1 MKRLLVLFSLLAIIA
16 LSACDKSE
24 PYPAIRRLAN
34 LTAYPLKI
42 KVWSNIDKDYEYN
55 LDPLETMDITGT
67 CNEPMFAFCTLGWK
81 GTLDS
86 ATIVF
91 NNEKIQKFEGLPSD
105 SREKAINADPV
116 GGNKF
121 GYIRLDEDGLVIYKY
136 EITQEDY
143 DNAEDI
149 GG

>member
-1 MKRLLVLFSLLAIIA
+1 MKKLIILFYFLAFVTLLS
-16 LSACDKSE
+16 CDKSE
-24 PYPAIRRLAN
+24 PYPAKRRLAN
-34 LTAYPLKI
+34 LTTYPLKI
-42 KVWSNIDKDYEYN
+42 KVWSNINNVYEYN
-55 LDPLETMDITGT
+55 LTPFETTDISGT
-67 CNEPMFAFCTLGWK
+67 CNGPMFAFCTLGWK

-86 ATIVF
+86 ASITF
-91 NNEKIQKFEGLPSD
+91 ANEKIQMFGALPSD
-105 SREKAINADPV
+105 QRVKAINADPV

-121 GYIRLDEDGLVIYKY
+121 GYLISEEDGVVIYKY